1 MRLLT
6 KEQHQLNKNAK
17 ICYIKDKRYL
27 KVRDLCHYAGEYRGA
42 VHIIFNLKCS
52 VPKTISVVFIMDQT
66 IVIIFS

>member
-17 ICYIKDKRYL
+17 ICYIKGKRYL
-27 KVRDLCHYAGEYRGA
+27 KVRDLCHYTGEYRGA